1 MTHDDADNLYTPS
14 VREAPNSSRKE
25 EEILKQ
31 AVLRLNGTVLGFVM
45 GAAFAVAIFAATN
58 FLVLKGGEVVGPHM
72 QLLDQ
77 FFYGYSVT
85 FVGSL
90 IGAAYA
96 FVCGFLAGL
105 FIGWVYNFVV
115 FLRAPRSAR
124 SGGR

>member
-1 MTHDDADNLYTPS
+1 
-14 VREAPNSSRKE
+14 
-25 EEILKQ
+25 
-31 AVLRLNGTVLGFVM
+31 M
-45 GAAFAVAIFAATN
+45 GAACAVGIFVATN

-85 FVGSL
+85 FVGSI

-115 FLRAPRSAR
+115 FLRTPKSAR
-124 SGGR
+124 SGSR